1 MRAQRDTVHP
11 ASRRA
16 SPARRNSPALDSCE
30 PTWRNASPGDIT
42 ETTPPGVGRP
52 RGWRHRPGEGVGHP
66 GHGGAASRVAAPAG
80 RRSRPSRTWRGGLA
94 GGGTGSVGRNDF
106 PGGGGLAGGRRG
118 RHDRGHPDRLGRSS
132 LSSSTTAST
141 SVRPGPPGTAA
152 ARTWGA
158 ADDEDR
164 QGRPGRGRCARRRAA
179 RGRRP
184 ADRAESSAGCALPP
198 ISRALPPVSAR
209 REGRAGARTC
219 ARGRPWGNLALVRAT
234 ARVRTSLLLSR
245 RGGA

>member
-11 ASRRA
+11 TSRRA
-16 SPARRNSPALDSCE
+16 SPARRNPPALDSCE

-52 RGWRHRPGEGVGHP
+52 RGWRHRVCQPKRLPRGWGRSWRRRDRAATKRLPPG
-66 GHGGAASRVAAPAG
+66 S
-80 RRSRPSRTWRGGLA
+80 
-94 GGGTGSVGRNDF
+94 
-106 PGGGGLAGGRRG
+106 GGLAGGRRG

-164 QGRPGRGRCARRRAA
+164 QGRPGRGRRAHIKSRTGRPPGRPRRVI
-179 RGRRP
+179 RRMCTF
-184 ADRAESSAGCALPP
+184 RR
-198 ISRALPPVSAR
+198 SRAIFPPVSAR
-209 REGRAGARTC
+209 GVAGTC
-219 ARGRPWGNLALVRAT
+219 ARGRPWGNLTLVRAT

>member
-11 ASRRA
+11 TSRRA
-16 SPARRNSPALDSCE
+16 SPARRNPPALDSCE

-52 RGWRHRPGEGVGHP
+52 RGWRHRVCQPKRLPPGVGQILATA
-66 GHGGAASRVAAPAG
+66 GQGGDETTP
-80 RRSRPSRTWRGGLA
+80 
-94 GGGTGSVGRNDF
+94 

-118 RHDRGHPDRLGRSS
+118 RHDRGRPDRLGRSS
-132 LSSSTTAST
+132 LSSSMTAST

-164 QGRPGRGRCARRRAA
+164 QGRPGRGRRAQKSRTGPPPGRPRRIIRRMCTFRRSRAIFPPALA
-179 RGRRP
+179 RGV
-184 ADRAESSAGCALPP
+184 AG
-198 ISRALPPVSAR
+198 
-209 REGRAGARTC
+209 TC
-219 ARGRPWGNLALVRAT
+219 ARGRPWGNLTLVRAT

>member
-30 PTWRNASPGDIT
+30 PTWRNATPGDIT
-42 ETTPPGVGRP
+42 ETTPPGAGRP

-66 GHGGAASRVAAPAG
+66 GHGGAASRVAAPGLSAETTSPGVGDLQADGAVGTTAG
-80 RRSRPSRTWRGGLA
+80 IQTAWDDRLCHRQRLRRRRSAP
-94 GGGTGSVGRNDF
+94 
-106 PGGGGLAGGRRG
+106 
-118 RHDRGHPDRLGRSS
+118 
-132 LSSSTTAST
+132 
-141 SVRPGPPGTAA
+141 
-152 ARTWGA
+152 
-158 ADDEDR
+158 
-164 QGRPGRGRCARRRAA
+164 GRPGRPPHAHGEPRTMRTGRPGPAAAAARRRAA

>member
-11 ASRRA
+11 TSRRA

-52 RGWRHRPGEGVGHP
+52 RGWRHRLGEGVGHP
-66 GHGGAASRVAAPAG
+66 GHGGAASRVAAP
-80 RRSRPSRTWRGGLA
+80 GLSA
-94 GGGTGSVGRNDF
+94 ETPP

-152 ARTWGA
+152 ARKRA

-164 QGRPGRGRCARRRAA
+164 QGRPGRGRRAQKSRTGPPPDRPRRVIRKVCTF
-179 RGRRP
+179 RR
-184 ADRAESSAGCALPP
+184 
-198 ISRALPPVSAR
+198 SRAIFPPVSAR
-209 REGRAGARTC
+209 GMAGTC
-219 ARGRPWGNLALVRAT
+219 ARGRPWGNLTLVRAT

>member
-66 GHGGAASRVAAPAG
+66 GHGGAASRVAAP
-80 RRSRPSRTWRGGLA
+80 GLSA
-94 GGGTGSVGRNDF
+94 ETTP

-118 RHDRGHPDRLGRSS
+118 RHDRGHPDRLGCSS

-164 QGRPGRGRCARRRAA
+164 QGWPGRGRCARRRAA

-198 ISRALPPVSAR
+198 ISRTLPPVSAR

>member
-11 ASRRA
+11 TSRRA
-16 SPARRNSPALDSCE
+16 SPARRNPPALDSCE

-52 RGWRHRPGEGVGHP
+52 RGWRHRLGEGVGHP
-66 GHGGAASRVAAPAG
+66 GHGGAASRVAAP
-80 RRSRPSRTWRGGLA
+80 GLSA
-94 GGGTGSVGRNDF
+94 ETPP

-164 QGRPGRGRCARRRAA
+164 QGRPGRGRRAHIKSRTGPSSGRPRRVIRRMCTFRRSRAIFPPVLA
-179 RGRRP
+179 RGV
-184 ADRAESSAGCALPP
+184 AG
-198 ISRALPPVSAR
+198 
-209 REGRAGARTC
+209 TC